1 MNLIF
6 DKMCFAQ
13 INYEK
18 ISCPNSLLGNF
29 IPGLTSSPEGLK
41 DFAHKQSQ
49 VQLASEI
56 IEKLESNHLVK
67 KDYES
72 IRKEAFDLYLERLD
86 PNKTIFILSELPE
99 INKDSFNK
107 NLISKDLK
115 VAFSLFN
122 LYSDRYYSR
131 YNLQIDFLESV
142 EEVDL
147 RSSRKIKRT
156 LSDNERTSNLEE
168 LESLWKD
175 LIINDLIQLMLSGND
190 LDESISKTTKRL
202 NNQLNYFE
210 QTRVEDVFNIF
221 VNSITSIYGPHTS
234 YMSPKNSED
243 FDINMSLSLEG
254 IGALLSSDGFYTS
267 ISSLVPGG
275 PAEKTEQLKPEDKII
290 GVGQDDDGE
299 IVDVIG
305 WRIDDVVDLIR
316 GPKGS
321 KVRLQI
327 IPTNAISD
335 SETEEIEI
343 VRNVVK
349 LEDQAAEKKIL
360 PIQRGQKNYKV
371 GVIALPAFYF
381 DFEAYQKR
389 DYNYKSSSKDV
400 KRLLKELKREN
411 IDGLVIDLRN
421 NGGGSLYEANALAH
435 LFLGRGTT
443 VQVKNSNG
451 NIQGLGERWGY
462 QFYDKPIVILVNKF
476 SASASE
482 ILAGAIQDYDRG
494 LVVGTSTFGKG
505 TVQKVDLLS
514 SGQIKYTESKFYRV
528 SGSSTQNLGVEPDIN
543 LPTLFN
549 IDELGES
556 SLDRALDH
564 DSIPGTTV
572 KNFNRVSNFKDIL
585 RKLSLD
591 RVEESPLFKSI
602 KARKQ
607 WQSENKS
614 EFLDLNLDKR
624 MEQKNSIEK
633 FLLANENNLRRSLNL
648 PTYES
653 YKDFMDR
660 EDDPESLDIES
671 EILGEA
677 ANILIDLVE
686 LKKEPLMAM
695 NQK

>member
-1 MNLIF
+1 
-6 DKMCFAQ
+6 MC
-13 INYEK
+13 
-18 ISCPNSLLGNF
+18 
-29 IPGLTSSPEGLK
+29 
-41 DFAHKQSQ
+41 
-49 VQLASEI
+49 
-56 IEKLESNHLVK
+56 
-67 KDYES
+67 
-72 IRKEAFDLYLERLD
+72 IR
-86 PNKTIFILSELPE
+86 
-99 INKDSFNK
+99 
-107 NLISKDLK
+107 
-115 VAFSLFN
+115 
-122 LYSDRYYSR
+122 DR
-131 YNLQIDFLESV
+131 
-142 EEVDL
+142 
-147 RSSRKIKRT
+147 
-156 LSDNERTSNLEE
+156 
-168 LESLWKD
+168 
-175 LIINDLIQLMLSGND
+175 
-190 LDESISKTTKRL
+190 DESISKTTKRL

-254 IGALLSSDGFYTS
+254 IGALLSSDGLYTS

-624 MEQKNSIEK
+624 IEQKNSIEK